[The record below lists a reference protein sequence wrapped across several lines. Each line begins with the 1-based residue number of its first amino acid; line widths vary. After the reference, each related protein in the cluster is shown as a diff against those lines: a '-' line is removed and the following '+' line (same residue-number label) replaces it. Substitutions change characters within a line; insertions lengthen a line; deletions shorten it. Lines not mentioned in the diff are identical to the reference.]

1 MHLSLRQRM
10 FCWTVKLLRITVN
23 DLWSFVI
30 SLKHAFSHCCSAVRK
45 SDLAEPQTHI
55 VWWWDLLTA
64 LLAEFEKRMVWLHQC
79 QGLNVFNMSHLCSKW
94 RISSTD
100 WEKLQIY
107 PNSYSC
113 FCVVF
118 SFALL
123 FFFSDVMRGMNEWLM
138 CSRAWQHLSHWWTL
152 KASSKVAN
160 FFLQV
165 PKTCTEGSLRQ
176 LETRIS

>member
-23 DLWSFVI
+23 HLWSFVI

-118 SFALL
+118 SFTLL

-138 CSRAWQHLSHWWTL
+138 CSRVATFKSLVNFESKFKSLPISSYKSQRPAL
-152 KASSKVAN
+152 KEVFVS
-160 FFLQV
+160 
-165 PKTCTEGSLRQ
+165 
-176 LETRIS
+176 